1 MLSVSR
7 RSWSNT
13 GCEGKS
19 SSPPTMSSLGFS
31 DPPITQNKG
40 VEDDRE
46 HGRRNRS
53 KRFDP
58 SGVTGPVDTGFGPGN
73 AKGP

>member
-1 MLSVSR
+1 
-7 RSWSNT
+7 
-13 GCEGKS
+13 
-19 SSPPTMSSLGFS
+19 MSSLGFS